1 MLALSMRFLS
11 TFLLVFAAYA
21 GISGFAPKAI
31 AANDKDTQS
40 KELIGNLTV
49 SDLLIQPRFISTE
62 DDTNDFNLDRSFFF
76 FSWKMNN
83 ELSAHFGV
91 GRQDLMNH
99 NSRLSINQDPNVVSG
114 FDDFSFFEAYA
125 QLDSK
130 FGTVRAGVIPLM
142 FGWEGVH
149 RESEW
154 IFPRTL
160 FYGGEDTDLTY
171 TSQNFG
177 LRDQGVSYFVSYKD
191 FYTQVAIHNGEN
203 GKDQDGKI
211 WHTGVVGWKNKSGL
225 EGALSFSNGKYK
237 SQSNTDPELD
247 FSYANAF
254 FGFQFYD
261 LMLLGEGFIGEEQR
275 EFETTPGEGLKKRF
289 WDYHIDASH
298 PITKG
303 LAGLLRYEVYDPNS
317 NDSNDRT
324 QRIIV
329 GLGLSN
335 ELRTSNL
342 YLWAINNKEEGT
354 DLNNDQYML
363 VWKVRSLSVF

>member
-1 MLALSMRFLS
+1 MVLAANVSILGDL
-11 TFLLVFAAYA
+11 
-21 GISGFAPKAI
+21 PKAI
-31 AANDKDTQS
+31 AADERDTQT

-49 SDLLIQPRFISTE
+49 SDLLIQPRFMTTE
-62 DDTNDFNLDRSFFF
+62 NDVTDFSLDRSYFF

-91 GRQDLMNH
+91 GRKDLMNH
-99 NSRLSINQDPNVVSG
+99 NSRLAVNQDATVISG

-130 FGTVRAGVIPLM
+130 YGTFRAGIIPLM

-154 IFPRTL
+154 VFPRTL
-160 FYGGEDTDLTY
+160 FYGGEDLDSSY
-171 TSQNFG
+171 ASQNFG

-211 WHTGVVGWKNKSGL
+211 WHTGTVGWKNKSGL
-225 EGALSFSNGKYK
+225 EGALSFSNGKYE
-237 SQSNTDPELD
+237 SQNNLDPVLD
-247 FSYANAF
+247 FSYANIF

-261 LMLLGEGFIGEEQR
+261 MMLMGEGFVGEE
-275 EFETTPGEGLKKRF
+275 EKSFEPALGDGLKKRF

-298 PITKG
+298 PITQG
-303 LAGLLRYEVYDPNS
+303 LAGLLRYEVYDPNT
-317 NDSNDRT
+317 NDGNDKT
-324 QRIIV
+324 QRIII
-329 GLGLSN
+329 GLGISN
-335 ELRTSNL
+335 EMRTSNL
-342 YLWAINNKEEGT
+342 YLWAINNKEEGA
-354 DLNNDQYML
+354 DINNDQLML